1 MYITGYS
8 IHVSVFENIS
18 NDHSR
23 DSDHIPPS
31 HLNTVKPDLYRIKYV
46 TFINSVCSFEV
57 VLVVILG
64 LRYTACF

>member
-8 IHVSVFENIS
+8 IHISVFENIS

-23 DSDHIPPS
+23 DPGHIPPN
-31 HLNTVKPDLYRIKYV
+31 HLNTVKPGLYRIEYV

-57 VLVVILG
+57 VLVVIL
-64 LRYTACF
+64 